1 MNRFEPQHMR
11 GFTLIELAV
20 VITIVGLLSIAAI
33 GFAIP
38 TIKTARTLETQN
50 KITQIQTALRSYAMT
65 NYRLPCPANPDRTP
79 AGNAAPN
86 DPPWGFERGSGI
98 DGNVLP
104 NGGCG
109 NLPNNVGVVP
119 FGTLGLSEEDV
130 KDGWGNMISY
140 HVSNAF
146 TQNPSNASLEVFAS
160 CRTADWMYEDTDDI
174 TRPAALSPG
183 AVRNRAP
190 LKARFCCPGRDFT
203 PDTDWVVVN
212 ENDTY
217 VLTPS
222 GANSASPPSSATS
235 RSTNASLYRTNV
247 DVPYPDPLVTYSIV
261 VANNEK
267 STGIA
272 YVLISHGA
280 EGGLAF
286 NPATGA
292 RYAATD
298 NINNWD
304 SQNDSNDRI
313 LYDVRGKRVAT
324 GAAQPSDD
332 IVVWETQDMMMAS
345 VGQSC
350 VFP

>member
-1 MNRFEPQHMR
+1 MR

-20 VITIVGLLSIAAI
+20 VITVVGLLSAAAI

-38 TIKTARTLETQN
+38 TIKTARVLETQN
-50 KITQIQTALRSYAMT
+50 KITGIQTALRSYAMT

-79 AGNAAPN
+79 AGNSAPN
-86 DPPWGFERGSGI
+86 DPPWGFERGSGP
-98 DGNVLP
+98 DGDVVPNNCGSLP
-104 NGGCG
+104 NTAGI
-109 NLPNNVGVVP
+109 VP
-119 FGTLGLSEEDV
+119 FSTLGLSEEDV

-140 HVSNAF
+140 HVSSAF
-146 TQNPSNASLEVFAS
+146 TQNPTITSLEVFAS
-160 CRTADWMYEDTDDI
+160 CRTADWMYDDAENI
-174 TRPAALSPG
+174 TLPG
-183 AVRNRAP
+183 MVRNRAP
-190 LKARFCCPGRDFT
+190 QKARFCCPGRDFA

-222 GANSASPPSSATS
+222 GTNVATPPASATS
-235 RSTNASLYRTNV
+235 RSTNNALYRTNV
-247 DVPYPDPLVTYSIV
+247 DTPYPDPLVNYTITI
-261 VANNEK
+261 ANNEK
-267 STGIA
+267 ATGIA

-286 NPATGA
+286 NPATGT

-298 NINNWD
+298 NAANWD
-304 SQNDSNDRI
+304 NQNDSTDRV
-313 LYDVRGKRVAT
+313 LYDVRGQRIAP
-324 GAAQPSDD
+324 GAALASDD